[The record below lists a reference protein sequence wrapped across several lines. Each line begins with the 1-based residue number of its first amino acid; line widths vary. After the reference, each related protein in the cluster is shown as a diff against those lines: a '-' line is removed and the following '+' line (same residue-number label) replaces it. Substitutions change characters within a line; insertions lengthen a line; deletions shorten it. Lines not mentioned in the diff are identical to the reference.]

1 MKKFDTEH
9 NGYNKE
15 QVNSF
20 VSNVTSEYENIL
32 NKLKNQEKEIELLN
46 SKLNHYKNLESTLN
60 RAVLV
65 AEDSSNQIKRVAK
78 DEANSIIEQA
88 KKNANHIV
96 NDALLKAEKVEID
109 ADNLRRSLKVYKERI
124 RSAISQEL
132 ELVKDLDN
140 IDIKDY

>member
-1 MKKFDTEH
+1 MKKFDIEH

-32 NKLKNQEKEIELLN
+32 NKLKNQEKEIELLK
-46 SKLNHYKNLESTLN
+46 SKLDHYKNLESTLN